1 MAATVTTIVWYDH
14 VLWSDTRM
22 IGRWANSI
30 SNKLTYHTK
39 AEAPFN
45 KRHNKTSGAPGDLIA
60 SINTRSSRTGMRARA
75 FVLSMA
81 GYGVYVLRGTQGPI
95 TPRGRFLALPDNVY
109 VNSMYRPWTS
119 QDRQLHL
126 SVPGQAANNFLDRA
140 WTRVGLEH
148 SSIRG
153 KLRDD

>member
-1 MAATVTTIVWYDH
+1 MTITISRIVWFDH
-14 VLWSDTRM
+14 VMWSDTRLV
-22 IGRWANSI
+22 GRWANSI

-45 KRHNKTSGAPGDLIA
+45 KRPNKTVGAPGDLIA
-60 SINTRSSRTGMRARA
+60 SINTRSARTGPRTRQ

-81 GYGVYVLRGTQGPI
+81 GYGVYVIKGTQGPI
-95 TPRGRFLALPDNVY
+95 TPQGNFLALPDNAY
-109 VNSMYRPWTS
+109 VNSLHRPWTS
-119 QDRQLHL
+119 QGRQLHR
-126 SVPGQAANNFLDRA
+126 SVPGQASNDFLDRA